1 MTARC
6 PRPAAASRRL
16 DDCAFSLRAS
26 RALDR
31 AHAAIDM
38 IGVWLVRRR
47 RRRTLGEIAALGDRV
62 MLDLGFDPVEV
73 RIEAAKPFWRK

>member
-1 MTARC
+1 MTALC
-6 PRPAAASRRL
+6 PRPAAVSRRL
-16 DDCAFSLRAS
+16 DDYALSLRAS

-31 AHAAIDM
+31 AHAAIDT
-38 IGVWLVRRR
+38 IQVWLARHRC
-47 RRRTLGEIAALGDRV
+47 RRTLEEIAALGDRV